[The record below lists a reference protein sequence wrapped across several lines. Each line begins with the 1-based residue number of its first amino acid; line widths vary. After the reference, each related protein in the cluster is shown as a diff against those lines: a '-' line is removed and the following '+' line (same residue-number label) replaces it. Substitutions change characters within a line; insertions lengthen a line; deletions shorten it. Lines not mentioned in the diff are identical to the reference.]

1 MCYSVHGVS
10 HSKEENMNG
19 LTLSVTTHLYGLGS
33 ARETSP
39 TYVLLPEEQVCPPDL
54 VAAHVQA
61 EILRAQA
68 NRDTSL
74 ALHYM
79 LADDVRQLPAEAS
92 IDMAAEISRAQDGLI
107 QRRFML
113 VVDGEAINDFDTPLA
128 LTPQSRVA
136 FVRLLPLI
144 GG

>member
-1 MCYSVHGVS
+1 MH
-10 HSKEENMNG
+10 G
-19 LTLSVTTHLYGLGS
+19 LTLPISTHLYGLGS

-39 TYVLLPEEQVCPPDL
+39 IYVLLPQEQVRPHEL

-61 EILRAQA
+61 EILRAQSS
-68 NRDTSL
+68 RDTSL
-74 ALHYM
+74 ALHYL
-79 LADDVRQLPAEAS
+79 LADDVRQRPTEVS
-92 IDMAAEISRAQDGLI
+92 IDVALEISRAQDGLA

-113 VVDGEAINDFDTPLA
+113 VVDGEAISDFNAPLT
-128 LTPQSRVA
+128 LTPHSRIA